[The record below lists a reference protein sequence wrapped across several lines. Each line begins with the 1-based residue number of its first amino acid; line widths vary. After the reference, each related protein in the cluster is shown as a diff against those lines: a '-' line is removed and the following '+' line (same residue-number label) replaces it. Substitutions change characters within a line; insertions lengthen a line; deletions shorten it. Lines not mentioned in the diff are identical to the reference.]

1 MPSRTKEH
9 LSRGLMQAG
18 SGSRHGAELGQPLG
32 IFKPEEISQ
41 QEEAK
46 WWDGGST
53 AKLLSTTL
61 KALSSCTGF

>member
-9 LSRGLMQAG
+9 LSRGLVWAG
-18 SGSRHGAELGQPLG
+18 SGSSRGAGLRQTLG
-32 IFKPEEISQ
+32 IFKPEGISQ
-41 QEEAK
+41 REEAN

-53 AKLLSTTL
+53 AKLLSTTW

>member
-18 SGSRHGAELGQPLG
+18 SGSRHGAELG

-46 WWDGGST
+46 RWDGGST